1 MLGNFGWQPAS
12 VGKLNWTMGLR
23 YSSMSKAKCQHQP
36 WLSKPQCACSQ
47 KTLSP
52 RCAKASGENRITTQ
66 GLLHAS

>member
-36 WLSKPQCACSQ
+36 WLSKPQMCQSVG
-47 KTLSP
+47 
-52 RCAKASGENRITTQ
+52 GEPHNHTGPTTC
-66 GLLHAS
+66 